1 MILFRASSFGH
12 LMVEPK
18 AKSELL
24 SETTKTHLVDVFVS
38 HKYSRREEVDSKF
51 LRKGN
56 EREEDGITLISR
68 LDKVFYRKN
77 EEHLSNEF
85 IKGTPDL
92 FSGNSIMEADVI
104 KDTKLSWSAHTF
116 YRAKFSK
123 LNPLYYWQIMCYLW
137 LTGAKKG
144 YVTYCLVNGTHQ
156 AITDEK
162 RRLQWSMGLI
172 DPSSSEVYKE
182 RCKQIEVNHIF
193 DLEQFLSEY
202 PDYEFDNDIS
212 KWSYDIPLKDRVF
225 EKEVIG
231 DESIFKAMQEK
242 VIACRNYIETKL
254 NNQTNGNKI

>member
-1 MILFRASSFGH
+1 MIQFRASSFGY

-18 AKSELL
+18 NKSEKL
-24 SETTKTHLVDVFVS
+24 SETTKTHLIDVYVS
-38 HKYSRREEVDSKF
+38 HQYGRKEEIDSKF
-51 LRKGN
+51 LKKGN
-56 EREEDGITLISR
+56 EREEDGITLVSR
-68 LDKVFYRKN
+68 KDKVLYLKN
-77 EEHLSNEF
+77 EEHLSNEYVR
-85 IKGTPDL
+85 GTPDL
-92 FSGNSIMEADVI
+92 FLGESIHKADVI

-116 YRAKFSK
+116 FRAKFAK

-144 YVTYCLVNGTHQ
+144 YVSYCLVNGTHQ

-172 DPSSSEVYKE
+172 DPSASEVYKE
-182 RCKQIEVNHIF
+182 RCKQIEINHIF

-225 EKEVIG
+225 EKEVLA
-231 DESIFKAMQEK
+231 DSAIFEKMRDKA
-242 VIACRNYIETKL
+242 ILCNDYI
-254 NNQTNGNKI
+254 NNELKS